1 MNVRTVALVVCC
13 AVGAAGQSDNS
24 AREKLIESLNSLAR
38 TQLEARATA
47 IAKIQTR
54 ADAERRKETA
64 RRKIVE
70 LMGGPFL
77 TPPSRAGLAEHRGA
91 VAVKQFGI
99 LEESGFRI
107 EKLAYESLPGFW
119 VTANLYVPA
128 SGGGPFPAVLL
139 TPGHEATGK
148 LSQYSFGANFARSGI
163 IALAI
168 DPLGQ
173 GERLQYFDPA
183 QKKSIIGGSTGEHG
197 EANVPAMLI
206 GEDIARYFINDGMRG
221 IDYLI
226 GRPDVDANRIGAL
239 GCSGGGTATAYLAA
253 PDDRVKV
260 AGVACYITSFQ
271 ELLPSATG
279 VQEAEQSIPRFI
291 EQGLDFA
298 DWVELFAPKPY
309 AIISTTNDMF
319 PFQGAHQTFEETKR
333 FYSIYG
339 AQDNIQWITG
349 PGGHGNL
356 GPISPAILGFFL
368 HHLKGAPAGDASFT
382 TMRPARPE
390 DLLCT
395 PTGQISTELGAE
407 TIASIVQVHARE
419 LLPVKRPLSSKA
431 ELQRLQSRLRQDIRA
446 LASVSARP
454 GSGPP
459 AVRIV
464 SREPRDGYRMDV
476 IAIPSVIPSA
486 TPSTVAELPGLIAV
500 PNRGRRKPAMLIV
513 DSQPVAK
520 MLASSEVDR
529 LAKEGNVVMAF
540 EPTPAPPGTEGLKS
554 PYLGS
559 FNLLSLRASLVGKTI
574 PGIRIDDVIHAVD
587 WLVSLADVDSS
598 KLTVYGDGPMG
609 PVVLHAAALDQR
621 MQRIVLENSLAA
633 YRMAVEQPLHRNMP
647 EVLIPGVLRRYDL
660 GDLLL
665 ALSPRAVTLVNPQDA
680 TGTALADDQFRKA
693 LDYVFQSEAMLGTPQ
708 RIRVVSRAAGE
719 RLPLE

>member
-1 MNVRTVALVVCC
+1 MNVRTVALLVCC
-13 AVGAAGQSDNS
+13 AVEAAGQFASRIIDNS
-24 AREKLIESLNSLAR
+24 AREHLIESLDSLA
-38 TQLEARATA
+38 TTPLEARATA

-70 LMGGPFL
+70 LMD
-77 TPPSRAGLAEHRGA
+77 GLPEHRGA

-99 LEESGFRI
+99 LEELGFRV

-119 VTANLYVPA
+119 VTANLYVPTG
-128 SGGGPFPAVLL
+128 GGGPFPAVLL

-148 LSQYSFGANFARSGI
+148 QSQYSFGANFARSGI

-206 GEDIARYFINDGMRG
+206 GEDIARYFVNDGMRG

-253 PDDRVKV
+253 LDDRVKV

-271 ELLPSATG
+271 ELLSSATG
-279 VQEAEQSIPRFI
+279 VPEAEQSIPRFI

-319 PFQGAHQTFEETKR
+319 PFEGARQTFEEAKR
-333 FYSIYG
+333 IYSIYG

-382 TMRPARPE
+382 PMRPDRPE
-390 DLLCT
+390 ELLCT
-395 PTGQISTELGAE
+395 PTGQISTELGGE
-407 TIASIVQVHARE
+407 TIASLVQARARE

-431 ELQRLQSRLRQDIRA
+431 ELQRLQSRLREDIRA
-446 LASVSARP
+446 LASVGAQP
-454 GSGPP
+454 GASPP

-464 SREPRDGYRMDV
+464 SREPRNGYRMDV
-476 IAIPSVIPSA
+476 IAIPSVVGNLPG
-486 TPSTVAELPGLIAV
+486 AELPGFIAV
-500 PNRGRRKPAMLIV
+500 PNRGGRKPAVLIV

-520 MLASSEVDR
+520 RLADIAVDR
-529 LAKEGNVVMAF
+529 LAKAGNVVMAF
-540 EPTPAPPGTEGLKS
+540 APTPAPPGAEGLKS
-554 PYLGS
+554 AYLGP

-587 WLVSLADVDSS
+587 WLVSLAEVDSS
-598 KLTVYGDGPMG
+598 KLTVTGKGPMG
-609 PVVLHAAALDQR
+609 PVVLHAAALDER
-621 MQRIVLENSLAA
+621 MRRVILGNSLAT
-633 YRMAVEQPLHRNMP
+633 YRMGVEQPLHRNMP
-647 EVLIPGVLRRYDL
+647 EVLIPGVLRKYDL

-665 ALSPRAVTLVNPQDA
+665 ALSPRPVTLVNPRDA
-680 TGTALADDQFRKA
+680 TGTVMASKQFRKD
-693 LDYVFQSEAMLGTPQ
+693 LDYVFRSEAKLGTPQ
-708 RIRVVSRAAGE
+708 RIRVVSREAGE

>member
-1 MNVRTVALVVCC
+1 MNVRTVALAVCC

-24 AREKLIESLNSLAR
+24 ARRKLIESLDSSAR

-54 ADAERRKETA
+54 ADAGRRKETA

-70 LMGGPFL
+70 LIGGLP
-77 TPPSRAGLAEHRGA
+77 EHRGPI
-91 VAVKQFGI
+91 AVKQFGI
-99 LEESGFRI
+99 LEEPGFRI

-119 VTANLYVPA
+119 VTANLYLPA

-148 LSQYSFGANFARSGI
+148 QSQYSFGANFARSGI

-183 QKKSIIGGSTGEHG
+183 QQKSIIGGSTGEHG

-206 GEDIARYFINDGMRG
+206 GEDIARYFVNDGMRG

-239 GCSGGGTATAYLAA
+239 GCSGGGTATAYLAVL
-253 PDDRVKV
+253 DDRVKV
-260 AGVACYITSFQ
+260 AGVACYITSFR

-319 PFQGAHQTFEETKR
+319 PFQGARQTFEETKR
-333 FYSIYG
+333 IYGIYG
-339 AQDNIQWITG
+339 AQDNLQWITG

-382 TMRPARPE
+382 PMRPARPG

-395 PTGQISTELGAE
+395 RTGQISTELGGEKLGGE
-407 TIASIVQVHARE
+407 TIASMVQARARE

-431 ELQRLQSRLRQDIRA
+431 ELQRLQSRLREDIRA

-459 AVRIV
+459 AVTTV
-464 SREPRDGYRMDV
+464 SREARDGYRMDT
-476 IAIPSVIPSA
+476 IAIPGV
-486 TPSTVAELPGLIAV
+486 VELPGLIAV
-500 PNRGRRKPAMLIV
+500 PNRRGRKPAVLIV

-520 MLASSEVDR
+520 MLADSEVDR
-529 LAKEGNVVMAF
+529 LAKAGNVVMAF

-554 PYLGS
+554 PYLGP

-574 PGIRIDDVIHAVD
+574 LGIRIDDVIHAVD
-587 WLVSLADVDSS
+587 WLVSLGEVDSS
-598 KLTVYGDGPMG
+598 NLTVYGDGPMG

-621 MQRIVLENSLAA
+621 MRRVVLENSLAT
-633 YRMAVEQPLHRNMP
+633 YRMAIEQPLHRNMP

-680 TGTALADDQFRKA
+680 TGTVMASDQFRKD
-693 LDYVFQSEAMLGTPQ
+693 LDYVFQSEAMLGNPQ
-708 RIRVVSRAAGE
+708 RVRVVSRGAGE